1 MAVEFLMNLASY
13 RRVVVNY
20 KHFFTSLRLKPLD
33 LPKHTLGAEQVWGEY
48 EGYTVP
54 R

>member
-13 RRVVVNY
+13 RRVSSTTST
-20 KHFFTSLRLKPLD
+20 FFTSLRLKPLD
-33 LPKHTLGAEQVWGEY
+33 LPKHSLGAEQVWGEY